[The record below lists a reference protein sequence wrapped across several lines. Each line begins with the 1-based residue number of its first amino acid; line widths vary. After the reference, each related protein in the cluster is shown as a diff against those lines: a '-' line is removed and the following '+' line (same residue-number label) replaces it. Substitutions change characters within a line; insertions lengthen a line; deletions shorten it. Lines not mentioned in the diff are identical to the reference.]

1 MTSKCYQDFE
11 GNIICSDD
19 YIFPENSEDDYY
31 INEWY
36 RNVEEIYIEILK
48 ENTRYYNDYIRG
60 KF

>member
-1 MTSKCYQDFE
+1 MTKCYKDSE

-19 YIFPENSEDDYY
+19 YIFPENPEDDY

-36 RNVEEIYIEILK
+36 RNTEEIYIEILI

>member
-1 MTSKCYQDFE
+1 MTAKCYQGED
-11 GNIICSDD
+11 GNIIYSDD
-19 YIFPENSEDDYY
+19 YLFPENPEDTY

-36 RNVEEIYIEILK
+36 KNAEDIYIEILK

>member
-1 MTSKCYQDFE
+1 MTKCYKDSE

-19 YIFPENSEDDYY
+19 YLFPENSENAY

-36 RNVEEIYIEILK
+36 RNTEEIYIEILK

>member
-1 MTSKCYQDFE
+1 MTKCYKDSE

-19 YIFPENSEDDYY
+19 YIFPENPEDSY

-36 RNVEEIYIEILK
+36 INTEEIYIEILK